1 MTQTELE
8 QIARRIR
15 DIGLHASWNDLLAF
29 ADNVVGSLVDA
40 YRIAVGSSSSANVL
54 LSPAPDNKYVIL
66 QEKLS
71 KAIVSLTGEEMAA
84 RWRSEACG
92 GDLLKKQ

>member
-8 QIARRIR
+8 QIARHLR
-15 DIGLHASWNDLLAF
+15 DIGLHTSWSELMVLA
-29 ADNVVGSLVDA
+29 DSVVGNLVDVYQA
-40 YRIAVGSSSSANVL
+40 LARNSLATDDTSLTLDNNV
-54 LSPAPDNKYVIL
+54 YMTL
-66 QEKLS
+66 QDKLC
-71 KAIVSLTGEEMAA
+71 KAIASLANEEMGA

>member
-8 QIARRIR
+8 QVARHLK
-15 DIGLHASWNDLLAF
+15 DIGLHTSWSELMVLA
-29 ADNVVGSLVDA
+29 DSVVGDLVDVYQTLA
-40 YRIAVGSSSSANVL
+40 RNSLASNDTSLTLDNNV
-54 LSPAPDNKYVIL
+54 YMTL
-66 QEKLS
+66 QDKLS
-71 KAIVSLTGEEMAA
+71 KAIASLPNEEMVV